1 MARAAAERE
10 DDERACGGA
19 SLAASPAA
27 VLVCTCG
34 RRRRDLGFL
43 ATPHIPSDTCEH
55 ERTHEVGHQAVVN
68 GKRDLMRVAPRCRSG
83 LTAHGECLSLTS
95 RCGPHR
101 LCLVNVGGWGAWPG
115 DWVWV
120 SFFTCEPGTLGGP
133 PQPRL
138 LCPCYLTG
146 VKTRLCSSA
155 TAEGRRRHGRER
167 RPEGPSSAAAGL
179 APSSRSLFSSL
190 FLNILALSCTSGCRG
205 PGFVCHRPHRFA
217 TLRRL
222 TSPSLAF
229 LVCTRGPGLSPS
241 AESPEFRGEPCGR
254 GVPARGGQS
263 ASGAGGRPGQGCG
276 GAVGVSSGHGAIGAR
291 PALFRGGGMV
301 WAVFRTRCF

>member
-1 MARAAAERE
+1 
-10 DDERACGGA
+10 
-19 SLAASPAA
+19 
-27 VLVCTCG
+27 
-34 RRRRDLGFL
+34 
-43 ATPHIPSDTCEH
+43 
-55 ERTHEVGHQAVVN
+55 
-68 GKRDLMRVAPRCRSG
+68 MRVAPRCRSG

-95 RCGPHR
+95 CCGPHR

-120 SFFTCEPGTLGGP
+120 SLFTCEPGTLGGP

-155 TAEGRRRHGRER
+155 TAEGGRRHGRER
-167 RPEGPSSAAAGL
+167 RPERGRARPPRDSRLRL
-179 APSSRSLFSSL
+179 APFSSL
-190 FLNILALSCTSGCRG
+190 FLNILALSCTSGCRR

-241 AESPEFRGEPCGR
+241 AESPEFRGEPRGR
-254 GVPARGGQS
+254 GVPAQGGQS
-263 ASGAGGRPGQGCG
+263 ASGVGGRPGQGCG
-276 GAVGVSSGHGAIGAR
+276 GAVGVSSGHSAIGAR
-291 PALFRGGGMV
+291 PALFRGGGTV
-301 WAVFRTRCF
+301 WAMFRARCF

>member
-1 MARAAAERE
+1 MPASSACKHRCVEIKRGPSSSRAGGR
-10 DDERACGGA
+10 RAGLRRA

-27 VLVCTCG
+27 VLVYTCG

-55 ERTHEVGHQAVVN
+55 ERTHEVGHQAVVD
-68 GKRDLMRVAPRCRSG
+68 GKRDLTRVAPRCRSG

-155 TAEGRRRHGRER
+155 TAEGGRRH
-167 RPEGPSSAAAGL
+167 
-179 APSSRSLFSSL
+179 
-190 FLNILALSCTSGCRG
+190 RG
-205 PGFVCHRPHRFA
+205 
-217 TLRRL
+217 
-222 TSPSLAF
+222 
-229 LVCTRGPGLSPS
+229 
-241 AESPEFRGEPCGR
+241 
-254 GVPARGGQS
+254 
-263 ASGAGGRPGQGCG
+263 ASGVLRGAELGRRGTR
-276 GAVGVSSGHGAIGAR
+276 AFVSL
-291 PALFRGGGMV
+291 P
-301 WAVFRTRCF
+301 VFFSVP

>member
-27 VLVCTCG
+27 VLVYTCG

-55 ERTHEVGHQAVVN
+55 ERTHEVGHQAVVD
-68 GKRDLMRVAPRCRSG
+68 GKRDLTRVAPRCRSG

-155 TAEGRRRHGRER
+155 TAEGGRRHRGASGVLRGAELGRRGTRAFVSLRFLLCSLTFSRCLAHRGAADLALFATVLTALRPCEGSLLPALLFSSARGVQGCPPVLRAPSFVASLVAAACRHRAGSQR
-167 RPEGPSSAAAGL
+167 RARGDGLVRAAEGPS
-179 APSSRSLFSSL
+179 
-190 FLNILALSCTSGCRG
+190 
-205 PGFVCHRPHRFA
+205 V
-217 TLRRL
+217 
-222 TSPSLAF
+222 
-229 LVCTRGPGLSPS
+229 
-241 AESPEFRGEPCGR
+241 
-254 GVPARGGQS
+254 
-263 ASGAGGRPGQGCG
+263 
-276 GAVGVSSGHGAIGAR
+276 
-291 PALFRGGGMV
+291 
-301 WAVFRTRCF
+301 

>member
-27 VLVCTCG
+27 VLVYTCG

-55 ERTHEVGHQAVVN
+55 ERTHEVGHQAVVD
-68 GKRDLMRVAPRCRSG
+68 GKRDLTRVAPRCRSG
-83 LTAHGECLSLTS
+83 LTAHGECLSLIS
-95 RCGPHR
+95 CCGPHR

-155 TAEGRRRHGRER
+155 TAEGGRRHRGASGVLRGRA
-167 RPEGPSSAAAGL
+167 RPPRDSRL
-179 APSSRSLFSSL
+179 RFAPFSSL

-217 TLRRL
+217 TL
-222 TSPSLAF
+222 
-229 LVCTRGPGLSPS
+229 
-241 AESPEFRGEPCGR
+241 
-254 GVPARGGQS
+254 
-263 ASGAGGRPGQGCG
+263 
-276 GAVGVSSGHGAIGAR
+276 
-291 PALFRGGGMV
+291 
-301 WAVFRTRCF
+301 

>member
-1 MARAAAERE
+1 MGLVLHVRAGNSRRAAAASAPLSVLFNGGENASLLVRH
-10 DDERACGGA
+10 CGG
-19 SLAASPAA
+19 
-27 VLVCTCG
+27 
-34 RRRRDLGFL
+34 
-43 ATPHIPSDTCEH
+43 
-55 ERTHEVGHQAVVN
+55 RTTTQ
-68 GKRDLMRVAPRCRSG
+68 
-83 LTAHGECLSLTS
+83 
-95 RCGPHR
+95 
-101 LCLVNVGGWGAWPG
+101 
-115 DWVWV
+115 
-120 SFFTCEPGTLGGP
+120 
-133 PQPRL
+133 
-138 LCPCYLTG
+138 
-146 VKTRLCSSA
+146 
-155 TAEGRRRHGRER
+155 GRER

-254 GVPARGGQS
+254 GVPAQGGQS
-263 ASGAGGRPGQGCG
+263 ASGVGGRPGQGCG

-291 PALFRGGGMV
+291 PALFRGGGTV
-301 WAVFRTRCF
+301 WVMFRARCF

>member
-27 VLVCTCG
+27 GPGVHVRAKAARSG
-34 RRRRDLGFL
+34 VSRRL
-43 ATPHIPSDTCEH
+43 PHTLPY

-155 TAEGRRRHGRER
+155 TAEGGRRH
-167 RPEGPSSAAAGL
+167 
-179 APSSRSLFSSL
+179 
-190 FLNILALSCTSGCRG
+190 RG
-205 PGFVCHRPHRFA
+205 
-217 TLRRL
+217 
-222 TSPSLAF
+222 
-229 LVCTRGPGLSPS
+229 
-241 AESPEFRGEPCGR
+241 
-254 GVPARGGQS
+254 
-263 ASGAGGRPGQGCG
+263 ASGVLRGAELGRRGTR
-276 GAVGVSSGHGAIGAR
+276 AFVSL
-291 PALFRGGGMV
+291 P
-301 WAVFRTRCF
+301 VFFSVP